1 MLLHD
6 YHGTAAHLMCYFYSY
21 SQNERTTN
29 IFGGTDENKQAAKK
43 KRVIFGV
50 IFGLAV
56 TVVAIGALVLV
67 LANPKTTNTTSTN
80 LFAPTV
86 KRLAARKNSD
96 TIVPFIPPPDITS
109 LDTNDV
115 LDDIVLD
122 ISFLDMSMSMSMM
135 MKGNDDNFIGYLDYI
150 TRPNDKSKTSATI
163 TQPNDEE
170 SVNITHPNDTSANI
184 TRPSANSNKFTSIT
198 HPESSKKSS
207 KLSKKSK
214 AVSCIYPLL
223 YVNHYQSKSVVCM
236 LLT

>member
-56 TVVAIGALVLV
+56 TVVAIGLALG

-115 LDDIVLD
+115 LDDIDLE

-135 MKGNDDNFIGYLDYI
+135 MKGSDDNFIGYLDYI
-150 TRPNDKSKTSATI
+150 TRPNDKSKTSATT

-184 TRPSANSNKFTSIT
+184 THPTAKSTSIT
-198 HPESSKKSS
+198 RPDDKSSKKSS

-214 AVSCIYPLL
+214 AVSCCCIYSL
-223 YVNHYQSKSVVCM
+223 YINHYQSKFVVCL